1 MVGLAFSRKNGSS
14 SRWWVNDGPYKKTSQ
29 SGVREEGA
37 DTHLSH
43 SVFQKM
49 YSKSYTML
57 GLGLGRE
64 SIDRGELY
72 SKNFIPQNNFLRVSE
87 IKMTVLNV
95 PWKERPI
102 RHRRGSVLP
111 SDGETLSCGGK
122 HDSHSSSEVMNGAT
136 AARDIFTR
144 CWVFKTN
151 RKYQRQRCWCL
162 YCLLSNLFRSA
173 QTPRS
178 DIHTRLS
185 QWREQ
190 NHKLDFIVCL

>member
-1 MVGLAFSRKNGSS
+1 M
-14 SRWWVNDGPYKKTSQ
+14 NDGPYKKTSQ

-95 PWKERPI
+95 P
-102 RHRRGSVLP
+102 
-111 SDGETLSCGGK
+111 
-122 HDSHSSSEVMNGAT
+122 
-136 AARDIFTR
+136 
-144 CWVFKTN
+144 
-151 RKYQRQRCWCL
+151 
-162 YCLLSNLFRSA
+162 
-173 QTPRS
+173 
-178 DIHTRLS
+178 
-185 QWREQ
+185 
-190 NHKLDFIVCL
+190 